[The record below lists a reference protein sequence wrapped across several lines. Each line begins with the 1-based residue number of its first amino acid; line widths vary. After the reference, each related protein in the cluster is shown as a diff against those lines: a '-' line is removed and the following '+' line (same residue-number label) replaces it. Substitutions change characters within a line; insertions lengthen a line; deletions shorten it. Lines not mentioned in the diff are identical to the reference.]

1 MWQESMTP
9 KLFYSAVIA
18 VMLLAGCS
26 AASRLQSSLGYK
38 YRHSYRL
45 VSPSSG
51 GRMVFQDDRIRIAF
65 RIDDAAIRFQL
76 RNRTTRPLKIRW
88 DEASLGV
95 RGRYYAV
102 RNTRTLFLPGYRD
115 DTAPTILPQGY
126 VIDMAMPAENISF
139 NGSEWKEKELLQTT
153 DRNSPAIQQRLLAYK
168 GSVVNLLL
176 PVQVGDSVWSYTFQF
191 QVTSVDSLGWD
202 KYRKPR
208 RPSPPMMP
216 GKIKAE
222 SSDQLVTGIVVAG
235 LLGVGAI
242 LMTQK
247 KSPPVE

>member
-1 MWQESMTP
+1 MTS
-9 KLFYSAVIA
+9 KLFCSAVVGI
-18 VMLLAGCS
+18 VLLAGCS
-26 AASRLQSSLGYK
+26 AASRLQSSLGNK
-38 YRHSYRL
+38 YRYGYRL

-76 RNRTTRPLKIRW
+76 RNRSSIPLKVKW
-88 DEASLGV
+88 DDASIGV
-95 RGRYYAV
+95 RDRYYAV
-102 RNTRTLFLPGYRD
+102 RNTRTLYVPSYRD
-115 DTAPTILPQGY
+115 NAVPTILPSGY
-126 VIDMAMPAENISF
+126 IIDMAMPAENISF

-153 DRNSPAIQQRLLAYK
+153 DRNSDAIRQRMFAYK
-168 GSVVNLLL
+168 GSMMNLLL
-176 PVQVGDSVWSYTFQF
+176 PVQVGDSVFSYTFQF
-191 QVTSVDSLGWD
+191 RVQSVDSLGWD

-222 SSDQLVTGIVVAG
+222 SSYQLVTGIVVAG